1 LSTELVGPDLPA
13 SPFTSVKGLAP
24 TDNVGSLR
32 AVTKRYGELTA
43 VDAVNLD
50 IRRGEFFTILGPSG
64 SGKTT
69 ILRIIAGLIEPTAG
83 TVFIDG
89 KDMAGRKPYERD
101 ISMVFQSLALFP
113 HMDVFS
119 NIAFPLR
126 MRRTGRQEIARRVRE
141 ALEVVRLPLIEKRA
155 VRELSGGQRQRVAL
169 ARALVYQPTLLLL
182 DEPLGAL
189 DRRLREDMQ
198 LELVRLH
205 QEIDVTI
212 MNVTHDQREAL
223 MLSDRMAVMSEGRI
237 EQVGGS
243 EELYAAPASRF
254 VASFIGDA
262 VLLTGEIKQRD
273 GATTLDVGAARVA
286 VPEVTAAGRATL
298 VLRSESVHV
307 AAREDELTG
316 CDNRFRGSVEVA
328 IFEGTGTYYEV
339 RVPMLEQ
346 TLKTS
351 VPRTSQREHLQRGAE
366 VWIGWRAADIPLVP
380 S

>member
-1 LSTELVGPDLPA
+1 LSADSVRLDQDASSSPLVEELA
-13 SPFTSVKGLAP
+13 SPDHIVLLRGVTKLYVEHAAV
-24 TDNVGSLR
+24 DNVDL
-32 AVTKRYGELTA
+32 E
-43 VDAVNLD
+43 

-69 ILRIIAGLIEPTAG
+69 ILRMIAGLIEPTAG
-83 TVFIDG
+83 QIFIDD
-89 KDMAGRKPYERD
+89 KDVVGRKPYERD

-126 MRRTGRQEIARRVRE
+126 MRRIGREEIGRRVRQ
-141 ALEVVRLPLIEKRA
+141 ALEVVRLPQIEKRP

-169 ARALVYQPTLLLL
+169 ARALVYQPKLLLL

-223 MLSDRMAVMSEGRI
+223 MLSDRMAVMSDGRI

-243 EELYAAPASRF
+243 EDLYSAPRSTF

-262 VLLTGEIKQRD
+262 VLADGEVEHRPD
-273 GATTLDVGAARVA
+273 GARLRLGQATVKIPATT
-286 VPEVTAAGRATL
+286 AGRATL
-298 VLRSESVHV
+298 VLRSESLHV
-307 AAREDELTG
+307 ASSERALPD
-316 CDNRFRGSVEVA
+316 CDNRFPGAVEVA

-339 RVPMLEQ
+339 SVPELGQ
-346 TLKTS
+346 TLKAS
-351 VPRTSQREHLQRGAE
+351 MPKKARQERLQRGAD
-366 VWIGWRAADIPLVP
+366 VWIGWRTDDVPLVEL
-380 S
+380 